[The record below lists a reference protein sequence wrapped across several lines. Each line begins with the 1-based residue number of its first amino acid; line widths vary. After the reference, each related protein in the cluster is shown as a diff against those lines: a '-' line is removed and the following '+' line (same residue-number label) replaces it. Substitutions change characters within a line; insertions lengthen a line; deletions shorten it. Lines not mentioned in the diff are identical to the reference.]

1 MEIIILITAGL
12 VCLALGFFIT
22 KVIFGKDLT
31 TLQLKV
37 ENYEKIIDEKSSEIV
52 LLKKNFEIIQDQYH
66 QNEIFLQKVTTELEE
81 RNKALIVTTND
92 FQRIQNEKIEIEIL
106 KNKKEQEFSGLN
118 AKFDEMV
125 RSHYEQLE
133 ILKAT
138 HNERYEDL
146 LSQNNDLKSLST
158 IHKDTLERKNQQ
170 YLELSNELIEL
181 KTSLGEREKNFSEQ
195 TSNFEKQKLELTNQ
209 FKALANDI
217 LDAKTISLQET
228 SKIGISAVI
237 NPFQQSI
244 DSFKKEV
251 QEIHNRETMQQGELR
266 QELSQLKEL
275 NQKITLE
282 AHQLAT
288 ALKGQKKTQGN
299 WGELI
304 LENVLERSG
313 LQLGKDFQR
322 EVSVT
327 MEEGRLR
334 PDAIVY
340 LPQNKHLIIDSK
352 VSLNSYTQYINSD
365 NEQDRRIALMEHVKA
380 ISDRINELSAKEYYK
395 IKGINSPE
403 IVFMFIPIESAFV
416 EALKADESI
425 FQKALEKNILVAT
438 PTTLLTSLNIV
449 RQLWRFEEQNKH
461 TAALA
466 SKADAVFQK
475 LRVFLDSFKD
485 IKKYLDKAAETYQK
499 SENQLISG
507 KGNLL
512 KQVNEFKALAPAIQG
527 NLPQDL
533 IEKAD
538 LEIEYTQ
545 LTES

>member
-181 KTSLGEREKNFSEQ
+181 KTSLEEREKNFSEQ

-499 SENQLISG
+499 SENQLVSG

>member
-22 KVIFGKDLT
+22 KVILGKDLT

-181 KTSLGEREKNFSEQ
+181 KTSLEEREKNFSEQ

-403 IVFMFIPIESAFV
+403 IVS
-416 EALKADESI
+416 
-425 FQKALEKNILVAT
+425 
-438 PTTLLTSLNIV
+438 
-449 RQLWRFEEQNKH
+449 
-461 TAALA
+461 
-466 SKADAVFQK
+466 
-475 LRVFLDSFKD
+475 
-485 IKKYLDKAAETYQK
+485 
-499 SENQLISG
+499 
-507 KGNLL
+507 
-512 KQVNEFKALAPAIQG
+512 
-527 NLPQDL
+527 
-533 IEKAD
+533 
-538 LEIEYTQ
+538 
-545 LTES
+545 

>member
-1 MEIIILITAGL
+1 MEIIILIIVCL

-22 KVIFGKDLT
+22 KVILGKDLT
-31 TLQLKV
+31 TFQLKV
-37 ENYEKIIDEKSSEIV
+37 ENYEKIIDEKMSEIA

-66 QNEIFLQKVTTELEE
+66 QKEIFLQKVTTELEE
-81 RNKALIVTTND
+81 RNKNLIVVNND
-92 FQRIQNEKIEIEIL
+92 FQRIQNEKTEIEIL
-106 KNKKEQEFSGLN
+106 KNKKEQDFSSLN
-118 AKFDEMV
+118 AKYDEMV
-125 RSHYEQLE
+125 RSYNQ
-133 ILKAT
+133 
-138 HNERYEDL
+138 RYEDL
-146 LSQNNDLKSLST
+146 LSQNNDLKSMST
-158 IHKDTLERKNQQ
+158 IQKDTLERKNQQ

-181 KTSLGEREKNFSEQ
+181 KTSLEEREKNFSEQ

-266 QELSQLKEL
+266 QELFQLKEL

-485 IKKYLDKAAETYQK
+485 IKKHLDKAAETYQK

-512 KQVNEFKALAPAIQG
+512 KQVNEFKTLAPAIQG
-527 NLPQDL
+527 NLPSDL
-533 IEKAD
+533 VEKAD
-538 LEIEYTQ
+538 LEIEYAQ
-545 LTES
+545 ITES